1 MISTDGTTT
10 YAHDATDQLTGAD
23 HSYQA
28 DEAYAY
34 DAAGNRSGA
43 DYDTAAANRLTSDGT
58 FDYTYDDEGN
68 LLTRT
73 RISADP
79 ADDKIVEYQWDH
91 RNRLIGVVNK
101 DSAGLVTQQVQYT
114 YDVFNNRII
123 KSVDADGPGP
133 EQAASTHFI
142 YDGEDIVA
150 EFEKAGQSYDLTHRY
165 LHGPGTDQILAD
177 EYIDD
182 PTHGVY
188 WALADHQGSVRDVV
202 ELDGSTAV
210 IGNHIKYDSFGNIAS
225 QSAPG
230 AEFRYSYTGR
240 EFDAETGLY
249 YYRARYYDAATAR
262 FIGEDPLT
270 FAAGDANFYRYVG
283 NTPMTLTDPSGMC
296 WEGIKSMATSTW
308 NNVTSVANN
317 IWNGVK
323 SQAASVWNNASN
335 TASSIA
341 NDSSH
346 EMIHLPDVRQTTRS
360 RIGKESAATRLVQE
374 LHPERN
380 PVSYL
385 KHFLDGSG
393 ETIEWGAGDQFT
405 KWLAKDKELRQHLD
419 ENIWK
424 NVVLSDLQIERQ
436 QSGKRFGTFSKVYR
450 PRGGDVTEM
459 LRREVK
465 LNPNGVTD
473 SRTSQSAS
481 GLGYIVG
488 SVHPTLHVNGI
499 YGVNKN
505 KQGKDVLN
513 YHLYT
518 TVNVVDVYDFHSKHL
533 NWLMPVGKPY
543 YIKAGWQEMWTTT
556 MPEGKLPTNVLHVN
570 IGSPII
576 INSNMGGANR
586 K

>member
-283 NTPMTLTDPSGMC
+283 NTPMTLTDPSGLC

-308 NNVTSVANN
+308 NSVTSVANN

-323 SQAASVWNNASN
+323 SQVASVWNNASN
-335 TASSIA
+335 YSNSSYLSTSNSSDFGSGSFSSSSFTNTFSSSEEYVRNWAYSMPIPQDLFNDTSIYDLNSSMVPVGSFGASSLSNQGADSQGTELAGTLTGYTSNNYYDPNARYPVTLWKSTTGPGHEVVSLWGPDGNNHTIHLMPSKGKGKVGDKALYDTKALYSRNGYLSYQKSGDNFFVESEKPKAIKITAVSGLTALRLMKYWQSLDGKRSFYGFLYHDCRHFA
-341 NDSSH
+341 NDQFYH
-346 EMIHLPDVRQTTRS
+346 AILEER
-360 RIGKESAATRLVQE
+360 ATNE
-374 LHPERN
+374 E
-380 PVSYL
+380 
-385 KHFLDGSG
+385 
-393 ETIEWGAGDQFT
+393 
-405 KWLAKDKELRQHLD
+405 
-419 ENIWK
+419 
-424 NVVLSDLQIERQ
+424 
-436 QSGKRFGTFSKVYR
+436 
-450 PRGGDVTEM
+450 
-459 LRREVK
+459 
-465 LNPNGVTD
+465 
-473 SRTSQSAS
+473 
-481 GLGYIVG
+481 
-488 SVHPTLHVNGI
+488 
-499 YGVNKN
+499 
-505 KQGKDVLN
+505 
-513 YHLYT
+513 
-518 TVNVVDVYDFHSKHL
+518 
-533 NWLMPVGKPY
+533 
-543 YIKAGWQEMWTTT
+543 
-556 MPEGKLPTNVLHVN
+556 
-570 IGSPII
+570 
-576 INSNMGGANR
+576 
-586 K
+586 